1 MGKMDTDQGI
11 GMTGQNA
18 GAIVRNRVEMM
29 ADTIS
34 KKFDGICCFGGED
47 WWYHNRGHIDMQLM
61 RNYAKNGKVLY
72 INSIVMQKPKLAQG
86 KKFIHKVARKAKSV
100 FRGVRKQGVNF
111 WVYSPVSLPLH
122 HITWAANL
130 NRMLL
135 KGQTVS
141 VLQMLGMRNPVV
153 WVACPAACEA
163 ALRMK
168 KARLVY
174 QRTDRY
180 EEYPN
185 VDVETIREYDRR
197 LKKCAD
203 LTIYVNRRLYE
214 EEASQCRKAIYLDHG
229 VDYDMFANAENEKQ
243 KPEDIKDIS
252 RPIAGFFGGIDDHT
266 SDIAFIEQVIDL
278 LPDINFVF
286 VGKASADISRL
297 VLKKNVWMLGQ
308 KPYEQI
314 PQYGKCFDV
323 AFMPW
328 RQGRWIEA
336 CNPIKLKEYLS
347 LGKPIVSTPF
357 PELAYYRDVT
367 YEGATP
373 QEFANCVK
381 QALAEDT
388 PERIAAR
395 RKKVANAT
403 WESKARL
410 AMEALFETEVAMV
423 GK

>member
-1 MGKMDTDQGI
+1 
-11 GMTGQNA
+11 
-18 GAIVRNRVEMM
+18 M
-29 ADTIS
+29 ADNIA

-61 RNYAKNGKVLY
+61 RNYAKSDKVLY
-72 INSIVMQKPKLAQG
+72 VNSIVMQKPKFTQG
-86 KKFIHKVARKAKSV
+86 RKFIHKLVRKAKSI
-100 FRGVRKQGVNF
+100 FRGLQKQDANF

-122 HITWAANL
+122 HIDWASKI

-135 KGQTVS
+135 KGQVVS
-141 VLQMLGMRNPVV
+141 VLRMLGIRDPVV

-163 ALRMK
+163 AVRMRK
-168 KARLVY
+168 SKLVY

-185 VDVETIREYDRR
+185 VDVEAIREYDRR

-203 LTIYVNRRLYE
+203 LTIFVNRRLYE

-229 VDYDMFANAENEKQ
+229 VDYDMFANAENDKEKPDDM
-243 KPEDIKDIS
+243 KEIT

-266 SDIAFIEQVIDL
+266 SDIGFIEQVIDL

-297 VLKKNVWMLGQ
+297 VLKPNVWMLGQ
-308 KPYEQI
+308 KPYGRI
-314 PQYGKCFDV
+314 PHYGKWFDV

-367 YEGATP
+367 YEAATP
-373 QEFANCVK
+373 QEFADCIK
-381 QALAEDT
+381 RAIAEDSS
-388 PERIAAR
+388 ERIAAR
-395 RKKVANAT
+395 RKKVASAT
-403 WESKARL
+403 WASKATL
-410 AMEALFETEVAMV
+410 AMQALFETEIVDR
-423 GK
+423 